1 MRNNL
6 LSSNIIPLSVRKKIR
21 SWLDALR
28 RELKAPKMIVGYV
41 DSTGAWRANTRIS
54 DTVFFDHPERIE
66 IHDNVFV
73 WHYSIL
79 DGTGGVIIEEGC
91 QIGAWVGIFTH
102 SSHIAIRLYGAHYH
116 ESEGEQKR
124 AYPIA
129 PVRIG
134 KYTFVGAGAKILP
147 GVTIGKGSIIAAGS
161 IVSKNVGDFQIVSG
175 NPAEVIGDTRRLDK
189 RYLKDSALR
198 RWYEE
203 WQRV

>member
-1 MRNNL
+1 VKISKLIRL
-6 LSSNIIPLSVRKKIR
+6 AIPSLFRKIIR
-21 SWLDALR
+21 SWLDAIGR
-28 RELKAPKMIVGYV
+28 AIKAPRMTIGYE
-41 DSTGAWRANTRIS
+41 DSTGVWKANIRIS
-54 DTVFFDHPERIE
+54 DTVFFDHSERIV
-66 IHDNVFV
+66 IHDNVFI

-79 DGTGGVIIEEGC
+79 DGTGGLIIEEGC

-102 SSHIAIRLYGAHYH
+102 SSHMAIRLYGAHYH

-147 GVTIGKGSIIAAGS
+147 GVTIGKGAIIAAGS
-161 IVSKNVGDFQIVSG
+161 IISKNVGDFQIVSG

-189 RYLKDSALR
+189 RYLKDPALR
-198 RWYEE
+198 GWYEE
-203 WQRV
+203 WQRE

>member
-1 MRNNL
+1 MKQLIRLAIPSFFRKIIRN
-6 LSSNIIPLSVRKKIR
+6 
-21 SWLDALR
+21 WLDALR
-28 RELKAPKMIVGYV
+28 RELKAPKMTVGYV
-41 DSTGAWRANTRIS
+41 DSTGAWKANIRIS

-79 DGTGGVIIEEGC
+79 DGTGGLIIEEGC

-147 GVTIGKGSIIAAGS
+147 GVTIGKGSIVAAGS
-161 IVSKNVGDFQIVSG
+161 IVSK
-175 NPAEVIGDTRRLDK
+175 
-189 RYLKDSALR
+189 DSP
-198 RWYEE
+198 
-203 WQRV
+203 